1 MMGYGELGIL
11 RSSTLLMNRFSI
23 ELIIYD
29 DSWDETHRIPM
40 VHATRCLPLV
50 VVNAWSIGQTGHRA
64 RDARSM
70 VQSHT
75 KVSMQGVPADVSH
88 EREWLVKMF

>member
-1 MMGYGELGIL
+1 MGYGELGIL

-50 VVNAWSIGQTGHRA
+50 VVMRGRLAKQVIEHEMREASFKVIRKFLCKESQQMFRMRGNA
-64 RDARSM
+64 
-70 VQSHT
+70 
-75 KVSMQGVPADVSH
+75 
-88 EREWLVKMF
+88 L